1 MQLMEIMTHEVDVI
15 HPDATLEAAS
25 EKMSESNTSALPVCD
40 GQQLVG
46 VLTQHD
52 LIRRA
57 SVQARA
63 PQTALVRE
71 VMTTDLL
78 SCFEDQQDSEVLR
91 LMQERQVHHLAVLSR
106 DRRLV
111 GIISLRG
118 VAERRHEE
126 ELAGSA
132 IRWPA

>member
-1 MQLMEIMTHEVDVI
+1 MQLMEIMTHEVEVI

-25 EKMSESNTSALPVCD
+25 QKMNESNASALPVCD

-46 VLTQHD
+46 ILTQHD
-52 LIRRA
+52 LMRRA

-78 SCFEDQQDSEVLR
+78 SCFEDEQDSEVLR
-91 LMQERQVHHLAVLSR
+91 LMQERQIHHLAVLSR

>member
-1 MQLMEIMTHEVDVI
+1 MTHEVEVI

-25 EKMSESNTSALPVCD
+25 QKMNESNTSALPVCD

-46 VLTQHD
+46 ILTQHD

-78 SCFEDQQDSEVLR
+78 SCFEDQEDTEALR
-91 LMQERQVHHLAVLSR
+91 LMQERQIRHLAVLSR
-106 DRRLV
+106 DQRLV
-111 GIISLRG
+111 GIISLRD
-118 VAERRHEE
+118 VAKSQHEE
-126 ELAGSA
+126 KLAGSA

>member
-1 MQLMEIMTHEVDVI
+1 MQLMEIMTHEVEVI
-15 HPDATLEAAS
+15 HPDATLEVAS
-25 EKMSESNTSALPVCD
+25 QKMNESNANALPVCD

-46 VLTQHD
+46 ILTQHD

-78 SCFEDQQDSEVLR
+78 SCYEDQQDSEVLR

-106 DRRLV
+106 DQRLV

-118 VAERRHEE
+118 VAKRQHEE

>member
-1 MQLMEIMTHEVDVI
+1 MLT
-15 HPDATLEAAS
+15 S
-25 EKMSESNTSALPVCD
+25 YTSALPVCD

-46 VLTQHD
+46 ILTQHD

-78 SCFEDQQDSEVLR
+78 SCYEDQQDSEVLR

-106 DRRLV
+106 D
-111 GIISLRG
+111 
-118 VAERRHEE
+118 
-126 ELAGSA
+126 
-132 IRWPA
+132 

>member
-1 MQLMEIMTHEVDVI
+1 MQLREIMTHEVEVV
-15 HPDATLEAAS
+15 HPDARLEAAS
-25 EKMSESNTSALPVCD
+25 QKMSESNTSTLPVCD

-46 VLTQHD
+46 ILTQND

-57 SVQARA
+57 SVRARA

-91 LMQERQVHHLAVLSR
+91 LMQERQIHHLAVLSR